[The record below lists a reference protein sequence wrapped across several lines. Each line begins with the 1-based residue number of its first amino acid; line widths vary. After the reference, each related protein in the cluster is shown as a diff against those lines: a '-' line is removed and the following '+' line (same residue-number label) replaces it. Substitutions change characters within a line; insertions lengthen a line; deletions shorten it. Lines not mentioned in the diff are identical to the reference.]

1 MMNNYDPIDP
11 DEICLHCGSLID
23 SNYRICPFCGQVWYV
38 REEQNE
44 HTRDWRQYQAV
55 LPNEEH
61 DAAHT
66 RGRHRSRLGDNEQ
79 VG

>member
-38 REEQNE
+38 EKEDKDGTQKRLQESGGRLPRRE
-44 HTRDWRQYQAV
+44 
-55 LPNEEH
+55 P
-61 DAAHT
+61 
-66 RGRHRSRLGDNEQ
+66 
-79 VG
+79 

>member
-1 MMNNYDPIDP
+1 MLNDTNDVQDP

-38 REEQNE
+38 EDENE
-44 HTRDWRQYQAV
+44 HTRDRRQYQAV

-66 RGRHRSRLGDNEQ
+66 R
-79 VG
+79 